1 MMKIHHKNNHCLE
14 LAYIINIFNFVMVN
28 KIDTY
33 IISQVRV
40 VNMGPFLVNV
50 RYIRGKN
57 WVNLSPLKG
66 VKLDWVTQGCQNA
79 LYFAKFWYNGT

>member
-14 LAYIINIFNFVMVN
+14 LAYIININ

-33 IISQVRV
+33 ISQVSI
-40 VNMGPFLVNV
+40 VNLGPFWVNV

-66 VKLDWVTQGCQNA
+66 VKVDWVTQGCQNA
-79 LYFAKFWYNGT
+79 FYFAKFWYNGT

>member
-1 MMKIHHKNNHCLE
+1 MKIHHKNNHCLE
-14 LAYIINIFNFVMVN
+14 LAYIININ

-33 IISQVRV
+33 ISQVSI
-40 VNMGPFLVNV
+40 VNLGPFWVNV

-66 VKLDWVTQGCQNA
+66 VKVDWVTQGCQNA
-79 LYFAKFWYNGT
+79 FYFAKFWYNGT